1 MPQNARCDPSSA
13 NAGPS
18 TFDDEINGV
27 VISDR
32 YSTVSIIR
40 TIEAVLGLAPSSLY
54 SAAAEPMR
62 EVFDLNQ
69 TAWDYNAIVPDLLRA
84 SQLPLP
90 KATAENTLPSR
101 THMLASAVDRHDGAY
116 WQKRLGDMD
125 YDEEDKLDTPR
136 FNRELWKG
144 IMGKKPYPTERS
156 GQDLR
161 QNRELLLAP
170 AGLRPALTPRQSSRV
185 RRTHKTRPAPQSAI
199 SE

>member
-90 KATAENTLPSR
+90 KATAENTLPSG

-136 FNRELWKG
+136 FNRELWKASWA
-144 IMGKKPYPTERS
+144 RS
-156 GQDLR
+156 PIPRSVLAKTSVRTANSCSR
-161 QNRELLLAP
+161 QRVS
-170 AGLRPALTPRQSSRV
+170 GLP
-185 RRTHKTRPAPQSAI
+185 
-199 SE
+199 